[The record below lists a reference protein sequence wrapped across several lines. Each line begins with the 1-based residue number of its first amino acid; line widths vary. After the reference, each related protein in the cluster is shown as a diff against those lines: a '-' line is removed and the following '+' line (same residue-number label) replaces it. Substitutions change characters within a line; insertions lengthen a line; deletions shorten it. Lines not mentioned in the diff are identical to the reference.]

1 MHFLCDDEDYRAM
14 PVQVFLR
21 AIVFS
26 ILAFAVFALSF
37 ANYTFCNLTLKL
49 CIRFLVFFSICYF
62 VVFCA
67 KYKSCLQQTI
77 RMNFKAKMK
86 SR

>member
-14 PVQVFLR
+14 LVQVFLR

-62 VVFCA
+62 VVFYV
-67 KYKSCLQQTI
+67 KYKSNGKQALVI
-77 RMNFKAKMK
+77 NFKTKMK
-86 SR
+86 HT